1 MRVFGVVVLSLLL
14 APVTHAQERLFANE
28 NTVEAWLQENHVPA
42 LGVGVIRDGQLQQVS
57 IFGELRKG
65 VPAPHDAIFNVASL
79 TKPIVSM
86 LTLRLVSAGK
96 WDLDE
101 PLTHYWTDPDIAA
114 DPRRDRLTTRHV
126 LSHQTGFP
134 NWRFMHASKKLVF
147 EFDPGAR
154 VQYSGEGFEY
164 LRKALEKKFDKS
176 LAQLSREILLTPLR
190 MTDTQHAWNEHVD
203 ESRFARWHD
212 EKGEHAYRDDHITEV
227 NAADNLLT
235 TVEDYGR
242 FAASVIRFEGVS
254 PAVVEQMLAPRA
266 KIKENHFMALG
277 WEMLTGLPN
286 DEYVLI
292 HSGSDEGV
300 RALVMLL
307 PKSGQGLIVM
317 TNGDNGQRLYPKLI
331 MELLDRGGEI
341 MSRAQ

>member
-1 MRVFGVVVLSLLL
+1 MRVFGVVALSLLL
-14 APVTHAQERLFANE
+14 PLVTHAQFANE
-28 NTVEAWLQENHVPA
+28 KAVEAWLKENHVPA
-42 LGVGVIRDGQLQQVS
+42 LGLGVIRDGELQQVS
-57 IFGELRKG
+57 VFGELRKG

-101 PLTHYWTDPDIAA
+101 PLTHYWTDPDIAG

-134 NWRFMHASKKLVF
+134 NWRFMHESKKLVF
-147 EFDPGAR
+147 EFEPGAR

-176 LAQLSREILLTPLR
+176 LAQLSREVLLTPLR

-203 ESRFARWHD
+203 ETRFARWHD
-212 EKGEHAYRDDHITEV
+212 ANGEHAYRDDHITTV

-242 FAASVIRFEGVS
+242 FAVSAMKFEGLS
-254 PAVVEQMLAPRA
+254 SAVVEQMLAPRA
-266 KIKENHFMALG
+266 KIKDNH
-277 WEMLTGLPN
+277 
-286 DEYVLI
+286 
-292 HSGSDEGV
+292 
-300 RALVMLL
+300 
-307 PKSGQGLIVM
+307 
-317 TNGDNGQRLYPKLI
+317 
-331 MELLDRGGEI
+331 
-341 MSRAQ
+341 